1 MTQDP
6 PGARRPPRGRVVA
19 ELGRPETPE
28 ETAARKAENS
38 RNYRARKTVNNLI
51 YSLLAT
57 VGVVAL
63 IVLVV
68 PRSDQPLDRTVDWR
82 SVTQEAQQTRE
93 EILVNPELP
102 SGWSSNYA
110 EIRSTGTGGVTSW
123 NLGFIT
129 PGDEFVGVTQG
140 FDADPTWL
148 STQLNRSA
156 ASSVLTIGGLEW
168 TVYDNRE
175 STDGFGNVHYA
186 LATESGTSTVAVF
199 GTGTAEQ
206 IELVAEAIAPQVAEN
221 ATSGASTDDPNTS
234 DTNTD
239 DTNTDGT
246 NTDGG
251 D

>member
-1 MTQDP
+1 MSDRSPRQQ
-6 PGARRPPRGRVVA
+6 RPRGGRVVA

-38 RNYRARKTVNNLI
+38 RNYRARKTINNLV

-68 PRSDQPLDRTVDWR
+68 PRSDQPLDRAVDWR
-82 SVTQEAQQTRE
+82 SVTQEAQQTRQE
-93 EILVNPELP
+93 TLVNPELP
-102 SGWSSNYA
+102 DGWSSNYA

-123 NLGFIT
+123 NVGFVT
-129 PGDEFVGVTQG
+129 PSDEFVGITQG

-148 STQLNRSA
+148 ATQLNRSV
-156 ASSVLTIGGLEW
+156 ASSVTTIGGLEW

-186 LATESGTSTVAVF
+186 LTTEAGTSTVAVF
-199 GTGTAEQ
+199 GTGSIDEIT
-206 IELVAEAIAPQVAEN
+206 LVAEAIAPQVAAN
-221 ATSGASTDDPNTS
+221 ADDQNTEEDTQDS
-234 DTNTD
+234 DTE
-239 DTNTDGT
+239 
-246 NTDGG
+246 DGG
-251 D
+251 N

>member
-1 MTQDP
+1 MSDVP
-6 PGARRPPRGRVVA
+6 PGIPRPRRGRVVA

-38 RNYRARKTVNNLI
+38 RTYRARKTVNNLV

-57 VGVVAL
+57 VGVVVL

-68 PRSDQPLDRTVDWR
+68 PRSDQPLDRAVDWK
-82 SVTQEAQQTRE
+82 SVTQEAQQTRDE
-93 EILVNPELP
+93 TLVDPDLP

-123 NLGFIT
+123 NVGFVT
-129 PGDEFVGVTQG
+129 PGDEFIGITQG

-148 STQLNRSA
+148 ATQLNRSA
-156 ASSVLTIGGLEW
+156 ASAVTTIGGLEW

-199 GTGTAEQ
+199 GTGSVEDIT
-206 IELVAEAIAPQVAEN
+206 LVAEAIAPQVAEN
-221 ATSGASTDDPNTS
+221 AASVPAPDDETQTDTEE
-234 DTNTD
+234 
-239 DTNTDGT
+239 
-246 NTDGG
+246 GG